1 MKLISQFF
9 QSVKHAIRGIYC
21 LLSERHFRYH
31 LAAAILVIGVG
42 FYIGLSTMEWCLV
55 AIAISIVM
63 ITEGIN
69 TAIERCVDLASPEW
83 HLLAKDAKDIAAG
96 AVLIASSCA
105 AIIGF
110 VIFLPKIVQ

>member
-21 LLSERHFRYH
+21 LLSERHFRSH
-31 LAAAILVIGVG
+31 LVVAILVVG
-42 FYIGLSTMEWCLV
+42 FGIYFDLNRVEWGLITLT
-55 AIAISIVM
+55 IAVVM
-63 ITEGIN
+63 TAEGIN

-83 HLLAKDAKDIAAG
+83 HLFAKDAKDIAAG
-96 AVLIASSCA
+96 AVLIASTCA

-110 VIFLPKIVQ
+110 IIFFPKIVQ

>member
-21 LLSERHFRYH
+21 LLSERHFRFH
-31 LAAAILVIGVG
+31 LAATILVVG
-42 FYIGLSTMEWCLV
+42 LGIYFDLSPVEWGLITLTITV
-55 AIAISIVM
+55 VM
-63 ITEGIN
+63 TAEAIN

-83 HLLAKDAKDIAAG
+83 HQLAKDTKDIAAG
-96 AVLIASSCA
+96 AVLIASTCA

-110 VIFLPKIVQ
+110 IIFLPKLVQ